1 MPNYYKDVKSGTIKY
16 IDHNGE
22 IQKTKLQAIRK
33 DVNISNSFERRYN
46 RGIAGAF
53 NLFLSTG
60 IYFSKYDKF
69 GQKRPFTMAQNDIY
83 LSGNYIAKSVGLKS
97 GGQPYN
103 IVGSLKR
110 ILGLHVVR
118 ANERAGANKFIASE
132 QTIEFLSIYTPEK
145 LDAFIKKYQIEKEDQ
160 YALKQL
166 YHYRAIRLSDGN
178 MNSEERKDYTKF
190 VKSKKHRNY
199 IHDISRNNE
208 SDLSRVKMIE
218 LNIELLSDRQRE
230 QLQRIKQEI
239 KNGVKRLVKRFHM
252 KLVELQQFITISL
265 KRNKHKEE
273 EPSSDESL
281 SLTNSES
288 NMKETAEHASATRV
302 AQRKPSDEPS
312 PGDIMQIAAAWNNV
326 VRGVEHIPHIKKM
339 DQKTYNAICSQVK
352 SYGKETIISNIKKV
366 TKLERVKDRKYKYN
380 FGKFMTKKTQEI
392 ILSANITEDI
402 DTPWLDDHIA
412 GVMGTE
418 IIDRID
424 VESIP
429 TFDSMAAAISWWN
442 KKLIS

>member
-1 MPNYYKDVKSGTIKY
+1 MASYYKELERAPIKY

-22 IQKTKLQAIRK
+22 IMKKIILPIRK
-33 DVNISNSFERRYN
+33 KVTIHNSFKKKYF
-46 RGIAGAF
+46 RGVVGTF
-53 NLFLSTG
+53 NFAISRFMFFG
-60 IYFSKYDKF
+60 IYDKD
-69 GQKRPFTMAQNDIY
+69 GNKRKFPMAQEYIY
-83 LSGNYIAKSVGLKS
+83 LPGHHISDAVGLKET
-97 GGQPYN
+97 QPYN
-103 IVGSLKR
+103 IIRTLER
-110 ILGLHVVR
+110 IFDIHVVR
-118 ANERAGANKFIASE
+118 ANEKAGANKFRLSE
-132 QTIEFLSIYTPEK
+132 RVIEFLNIYTLSK
-145 LDAFIKKYQIEKEDQ
+145 LNEFIIKYQIDKKDQ
-160 YALKQL
+160 YALRQL
-166 YHYRAIRLSDGN
+166 YKYRVVRLSDDN
-178 MNSEERKDYTKF
+178 MTSEEKQDYSKF
-190 VKSKKHRNY
+190 VKSKSHRDF

-208 SDLSRVKMIE
+208 SDQSRVEMIE
-218 LNIELLSDRQRE
+218 LNIELLSDRQIE

-273 EPSSDESL
+273 EPSSEDSP

-429 TFDSMAAAISWWN
+429 TLDSMAAAISWWN